1 MSRKEIK
8 IINKRTLPELETEI
22 NKYLLDHWQLY
33 GTPKQDID
41 EWYTQCLIRDLDDL
55 AKNGENE

>member
-8 IINKRTLPELETEI
+8 IINKRTLSELEAEI
-22 NKYLLDHWQLY
+22 NKYLLEHWQLY

-41 EWYTQCLIRDLDDL
+41 EWYTQCLVRELPED
-55 AKNGENE
+55 